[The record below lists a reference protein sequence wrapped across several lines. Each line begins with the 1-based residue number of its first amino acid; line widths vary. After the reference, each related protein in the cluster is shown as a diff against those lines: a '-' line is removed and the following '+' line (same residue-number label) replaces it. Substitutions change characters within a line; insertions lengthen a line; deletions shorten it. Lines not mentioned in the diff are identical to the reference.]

1 MKSVAAG
8 NPKLVHGSDRLK
20 EIAERIKRKG
30 EEGKEEKGKRVLS
43 PLPPLSKMS
52 RRVSGF
58 RLIRTSQR

>member
-30 EEGKEEKGKRVLS
+30 EEGKEEKGKRVL
-43 PLPPLSKMS
+43 PLFPLFLK
-52 RRVSGF
+52 
-58 RLIRTSQR
+58 